1 MGITREFTV
10 EQRGLSLPDYAAPKP
25 VGAFPVGP
33 VYTSTDVAELA
44 ARLSSICTFDRRG
57 NVIWLD
63 DFEGTLGK
71 WGIETEGAGYS
82 AALSAEA
89 ARSGAF
95 SAKLISPDDEED
107 KIGLKRWFPLPVESN
122 IGFEFSWA
130 RAYQLAYI
138 HLYLYFVEA
147 AKSYSFRLRYHIAQN
162 YLQYYDGD
170 GDYISLEP
178 RAYSGKETHIFN
190 TIKLVVDYANKKY
203 VRALFNSQAFD
214 LSDLKPKIGAGGT
227 PYTLRTYI
235 YAETG
240 TTPNVPTYID
250 DVILTQNEPANP

>member
-1 MGITREFTV
+1 MPHGY
-10 EQRGLSLPDYAAPKP
+10 PDYGVASPI
-25 VGAFPVGP
+25 
-33 VYTSTDVAELA
+33 STIYKITDMAELA

-71 WGIETEGAGYS
+71 YGIEIEGPGAS
-82 AALSAEA
+82 AQLSAEA

-95 SAKLISPDDEED
+95 SAKLISPDDAGV
-107 KIGLKRWFPLPVESN
+107 KCGIKRWFPLPVESN

-138 HLYLYFVEA
+138 YIYFYFVEA

-162 YLQYYDGD
+162 YLQYYDHRA
-170 GDYISLEP
+170 DYISLEP

-190 TIKLVVDYANKKY
+190 TIKLVVDYADKKY

-214 LSDLKPKIGAGGT
+214 LSACTVRVGAGGT

-240 TTPNVPTYID
+240 TVPNVNTYID
-250 DVILTQNEPANP
+250 DVILTQNEP

>member
-1 MGITREFTV
+1 MPKG
-10 EQRGLSLPDYAAPKP
+10 QPDYGLYRAQNTI
-25 VGAFPVGP
+25 VG
-33 VYTSTDVAELA
+33 VADPGESA
-44 ARLSSICTFDRRG
+44 ARMGSIVTFDRGG
-57 NVIWLD
+57 NIIWLD

-71 WGIETEGAGYS
+71 WGIEIEGPGAS
-82 AALSAEA
+82 AKLSAEA
-89 ARSGAF
+89 ARSGAL
-95 SAKLISPDDEED
+95 SAKLISPDDAGD
-107 KIGLKRWFPLPVESN
+107 RVGIKRWFPLPVESN

-130 RAYQLAYI
+130 RAHQLAYI
-138 HLYLYFVEA
+138 YLYFYFVEA
-147 AKSYSFRLRYHIAQN
+147 ARSYSFRLRYWIAQN
-162 YLQYYDGD
+162 YLQYYNID

-214 LSDLKPKIGAGGT
+214 LSACSVRVAAGGT

-240 TTPNVPTYID
+240 VTPNVNTYID
-250 DVILTQNEPANP
+250 DVILTQNEP

>member
-1 MGITREFTV
+1 MVHGGPDWGTP
-10 EQRGLSLPDYAAPKP
+10 GPLST
-25 VGAFPVGP
+25 
-33 VYTSTDVAELA
+33 VYTLEDMAELV
-44 ARLSSICTFDRRG
+44 ARLGSIVTFDRRG

-71 WGIETEGAGYS
+71 WSIDTDGPGGSIQ
-82 AALSAEA
+82 LSAEA

-95 SAKLISPDDEED
+95 SAKIISPNANGD
-107 KIGLKRWFPLPVESN
+107 KCGIKRWFPLPVESN

-138 HLYLYFVEA
+138 YLYFYFVEA
-147 AKSYSFRLRYHIAQN
+147 AKSYSFRLRYWIAQN
-162 YLQYYDGD
+162 YLQYYDSAGN
-170 GDYISLEP
+170 YISLEP

-203 VRALFNSQAFD
+203 VRALFNNQAFD
-214 LSDLKPKIGAGGT
+214 LSACSVRVGVGGT

-240 TTPNVPTYID
+240 ATPNVPTYID
-250 DVILTQNEPANP
+250 DVILTQNEP